1 MRSELEERAQ
11 RYKRALLMKAFGR
24 QETTMFDLRIQ
35 VRSYAIATAGLAI
48 AAILLVASACAQD
61 ADAKSAPTKQE
72 PEEVRT
78 IFLKNITEQHDLNDL
93 TTDLRNVL
101 NRAKIYAVAS
111 QNAITI
117 RATAEDMLEAQKLLA
132 DIDRP
137 KKVYRV
143 TFTIAESDAGKKTGV
158 QHYAMIVT
166 GDNKGYVKL
175 GNRVPIVT
183 GSADKD
189 NSSPMTQVQY
199 LDVGVNIEASVSG
212 VALRTKVEQS
222 SLADEKSN
230 VGIQDPLVK
239 QITLEGTS
247 TFTPG
252 KAVALG
258 SIDIPG
264 TARHQDIE
272 FVAELVP

>member
-1 MRSELEERAQ
+1 
-11 RYKRALLMKAFGR
+11 
-24 QETTMFDLRIQ
+24 MFDKRIHI
-35 VRSYAIATAGLAI
+35 RTYAIATARLVI
-48 AAILLVASACAQD
+48 AALFLVASARAQD
-61 ADAKSAPTKQE
+61 ADAKTTPAKQE

-78 IFLKNITEQHDLNDL
+78 VFLKNITEQHDLNDV

-111 QNAITI
+111 QNAITV
-117 RATAEDMLEAQKLLA
+117 RATAEDMLEAQKLIA

-143 TFTIAESDAGKKTGV
+143 TFTITESDAGKKSGV
-158 QHYAMIVT
+158 QRYAMIVT
-166 GDNKGYVKL
+166 GDNKSYVKL

-183 GSADKD
+183 GSVDKD

-199 LDVGVNIEASVSG
+199 VDIGINIETSVSG
-212 VALRTKVEQS
+212 AALRTKVEQS
-222 SLADEKSN
+222 TLADEKSN
-230 VGIQDPLVK
+230 VGIQDPLIK

-264 TARHQDIE
+264 TTRHQDIE
-272 FVAELVP
+272 FVAELVL

>member
-1 MRSELEERAQ
+1 MVNKGTKIR
-11 RYKRALLMKAFGR
+11 
-24 QETTMFDLRIQ
+24 T
-35 VRSYAIATAGLAI
+35 YAIAAASLAI
-48 AAILLVASACAQD
+48 ATMLLATSARAQD
-61 ADAKSAPTKQE
+61 ADAKTAPAKQE

-78 IFLKNITEQHDLNDL
+78 VFLKNITEQHDLNDI

-101 NRAKIYAVAS
+101 NRAKIYGVAS

-117 RATAEDMLEAQKLLA
+117 RATAEDMLEAQKLIA

-137 KKVYRV
+137 KKVYHV
-143 TFTIAESDAGKKTGV
+143 TFTVTESDAGKKTSV
-158 QHYAMIVT
+158 QHYSMVVT
-166 GDNKGYVKL
+166 GENKSYVKL

-183 GSADKD
+183 GAVDKD

-199 LDVGVNIEASVSG
+199 LDVGINIEGSVSG
-212 VALRTKVEQS
+212 VALHTKVEQS
-222 SLADEKSN
+222 SFADEKSN
-230 VGIQDPLVK
+230 VGIQDPVIK

-247 TFTPG
+247 TFVPG

-264 TARHQDIE
+264 TTRHQDVE

>member
-1 MRSELEERAQ
+1 MLTLTHRLKTCRVVI
-11 RYKRALLMKAFGR
+11 
-24 QETTMFDLRIQ
+24 TC
-35 VRSYAIATAGLAI
+35 VGLAI
-48 AAILLVASACAQD
+48 AAIFLITAARAQESD
-61 ADAKSAPTKQE
+61 PKLANLKQERQE
-72 PEEVRT
+72 PEHT
-78 IFLKNITEQHDLNDL
+78 QTFFLRNITERNDLNDI

-101 NRAKIYAVAS
+101 YRAKIYGVAS

-117 RATAEDMLEAQKLLA
+117 HATAEDLEAAQKLLA
-132 DIDRP
+132 EIDRP
-137 KKVYRV
+137 KKTYRI
-143 TFTIAESDAGKKTGV
+143 TFAITESDAGKKAGV
-158 QHYAMIVT
+158 QHYSMILT

-183 GSADKD
+183 GSVDKD
-189 NSSPMTQVQY
+189 NSSPMTQIQY
-199 LDVGVNIEASVSG
+199 LDVGINIEASVSG
-212 VALRTKVEQS
+212 VAMRTKVEQS

-252 KAVALG
+252 KTVALG

-264 TARHQDIE
+264 TTRHQEIE